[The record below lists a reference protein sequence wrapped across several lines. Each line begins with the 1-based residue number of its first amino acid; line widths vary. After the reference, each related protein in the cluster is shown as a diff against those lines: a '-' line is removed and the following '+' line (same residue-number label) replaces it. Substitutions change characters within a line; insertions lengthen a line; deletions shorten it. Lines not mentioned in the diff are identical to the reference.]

1 MSAAFPP
8 DQFDDEVEVMPGVYL
23 IKRKPKAPAAA
34 SADAAAAAA
43 AIGMAP
49 GTQPGGVMYGEVT
62 LSDNVEFL
70 NQERDRLSHSIKLLV
85 KSNQE
90 LREADPND
98 PDFTEP
104 GFADLSAAGGHMQA
118 IAENVKVIEK
128 RLLMIET
135 IDRRIRELIGADVH
149 RCGSEAAGPRHPAQE
164 AQKQQQQPSRE
175 PQAHNQEQ
183 RQTEAEDADDQG
195 GVFL

>member
-98 PDFTEP
+98 PDFTE
-104 GFADLSAAGGHMQA
+104 A